1 MTTRVDRRG
10 VLAGIAVLLGG
21 CATQG
26 GFPLGGGFYPN
37 ATAYG
42 PINDHGHEIP
52 PLDLTRIDPSLLR
65 QQVAFAGPYRPGTIV
80 VNIGERRL
88 YFVEPGGMA
97 MRYAVGVGREEA
109 LNFRGNAV
117 IARKAEW
124 PHWTPT
130 SDMIRRMPIYAH
142 YTAGLPGGI
151 GNPLGARALYLY
163 RGNQDTDFRLHG
175 TNEPETIGTKV
186 SSGCI
191 RLFNHDIID
200 LYNRAPV
207 GTQVVV
213 LQEGEAMRA
222 EAGLETDRA
231 YYNPYG
237 PEAIGPYAGPPG
249 SYAGPP
255 GPYAGPYYEPP
266 PWGSGY

>member
-1 MTTRVDRRG
+1 MTAAIDRRV
-10 VLAGIAVLLGG
+10 VLAGIALTLGG

-26 GFPLGGGFYPN
+26 GFPIGAGFYPN

-52 PLDLTRIDPSLLR
+52 ALDLTRIDPSLLR

-88 YFVEPGGMA
+88 YLVEPGGVA
-97 MRYAVGVGREEA
+97 MRYGVGVGREEA
-109 LNFRGNAV
+109 LNFRGSAV
-117 IARKAEW
+117 IGRKAEW

-130 SDMIRRMPIYAH
+130 ADMIRRMPIYAH
-142 YTAGLPGGI
+142 YESGLPGGI
-151 GNPLGARALYLY
+151 NNPLGARALYLY

-175 TNEPETIGTKV
+175 TIEPETIGTKV

-200 LYNRAPV
+200 LYNRVPV

-213 LQEGEAMRA
+213 LQEGEPMRAVA
-222 EAGLETDRA
+222 EAGIGG
-231 YYNPYG
+231 YYQPYQPG
-237 PEAIGPYAGPPG
+237 PVGYYGDPPG
-249 SYAGPP
+249 AYGGPP
-255 GPYAGPYYEPP
+255 GPYFRPP
-266 PWGSGY
+266 PW